1 MAGCA
6 KLSDM
11 NKPNAINRGASS
23 TADAL
28 REDTADTAQPGAGE
42 QAYENSV
49 PGTVGN
55 APGAHKA
62 TQGARVEAGM
72 MGIAKTAT
80 EAGVPDSKET
90 QSGKQ

>member
-1 MAGCA
+1 
-6 KLSDM
+6 M
-11 NKPNAINRGASS
+11 NKPNALHPGASS

-28 REDTADTAQPGAGE
+28 HEDTANAPQPGSAGE

-55 APGAHKA
+55 APGARKA
-62 TQGARVEAGM
+62 TQGARVEAAM

-80 EAGVPDSKET
+80 EASVPDAKTTESDK
-90 QSGKQ
+90 G